1 MAHLTL
7 SGRVYLDTNIFIYTL
22 EGYPTFRAV
31 LTTLFAAL
39 DQGGLVAVTSEL
51 TLAEALVKPLLDHHA
66 ERQAAYFQV
75 LQPSTSLHMA
85 PVSREVLI
93 AAARLRAETGL
104 KLPDAI
110 HVATAQLTGCDQF
123 LTMMP
128 AYPPSPAASLSVGF
142 PNSSHNRSRTLAG
155 SSKHSPP
162 RSFLL

>member
-1 MAHLTL
+1 MAHLIL
-7 SGRVYLDTNIFIYTL
+7 SGRVYLDTNIFIYAL
-22 EGYPTFRAV
+22 EGYPAFCAV

-39 DQGGLVAVTSEL
+39 DRGDLVAVTSEL

-66 ERQAAYFQV
+66 ERQATYLQV

-110 HVATAQLTGCDQF
+110 HGATAQLTGCDQF
-123 LTMMP
+123 LTNDARVP
-128 AYPPSPAASLSVGF
+128 ALPGGIAIRRLSE
-142 PNSSHNRSRTLAG
+142 L
-155 SSKHSPP
+155 
-162 RSFLL
+162 